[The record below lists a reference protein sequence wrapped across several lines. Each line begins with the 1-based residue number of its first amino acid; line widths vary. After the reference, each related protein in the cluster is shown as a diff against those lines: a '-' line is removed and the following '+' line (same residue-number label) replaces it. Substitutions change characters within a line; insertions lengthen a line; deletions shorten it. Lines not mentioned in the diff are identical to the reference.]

1 MKLNPEIIRSILLTI
16 EDRCDFDTV
25 WEYRKD
31 FYDSE
36 YLAELSHQEIVY
48 HIRQCE
54 SSGLINGVHYYDGG
68 TNILICD
75 LTPAGHEFIA
85 NTRNESVW
93 KKTLARASEA
103 SLPILL
109 EVAKD
114 AALNHFLKK

>member
-1 MKLNPEIIRSILLTI
+1 MKLNLEIIRGIILTV
-16 EDRCDFDTV
+16 EEKCDFDTE

-31 FYDSE
+31 FFDSI

-54 SSGLINGVHYYDGG
+54 LSGLIDGVHYYDGG
-68 TNILICD
+68 ANILVCD
-75 LTPAGHEFIA
+75 LTPSGHEFLSNI
-85 NTRNESVW
+85 RSESIW
-93 KKTLARASEA
+93 KKTLSKASGA

-114 AALNHFLKK
+114 IALNHFLK